1 MKPQRATYK
10 IFLSSDEIIKYGLI
24 NNKLV
29 IPYFPNKYN
38 SDFVVL
44 RKYNVVYHEMS
55 GEMRAVPTKTYCLAL
70 KNNIHKDDFFP
81 KFYYTKKVLIED
93 SNWEVLLGEKTKNLL
108 KNRNAEKYNEIF
120 KFHEDEKEFSYPL
133 LVALY
138 ESRPDFSPTKLKLF
152 IEKVLLSCI
161 KDSSFVKKAILYN
174 TISSLSTKEDVM
186 YYCFFP
192 KLCYYIYNYSSFTD
206 DIQQK
211 IITFVDD
218 LILRLNSTDTSKLIT
233 NIDLEI
239 LCKVLTEKE
248 RC

>member
-1 MKPQRATYK
+1 
-10 IFLSSDEIIKYGLI
+10 
-24 NNKLV
+24 
-29 IPYFPNKYN
+29 
-38 SDFVVL
+38 
-44 RKYNVVYHEMS
+44 MS
-55 GEMRAVPTKTYCLAL
+55 GETRAVPTKIYCLAL

-81 KFYYTKKVLIED
+81 KFYYTKKVLAED

-108 KNRNAEKYNEIF
+108 KNRNAGKYNEIF
-120 KFHEDEKEFSYPL
+120 KYHEDEKEFSYPL

-138 ESRPDFSPTKLKLF
+138 ENKSDFSPTKLKMF

-161 KDSSFVKKAILYN
+161 KDSSFIKKVMLYN
-174 TISSLSTKEDVM
+174 TINSLSTKEDVM

-211 IITFVDD
+211 INTFVDD
-218 LILRLNSTDTSKLIT
+218 LILRLSNTDTSKLIT

-239 LCKVLTEKE
+239 LCKALTEKRE
-248 RC
+248 TVN